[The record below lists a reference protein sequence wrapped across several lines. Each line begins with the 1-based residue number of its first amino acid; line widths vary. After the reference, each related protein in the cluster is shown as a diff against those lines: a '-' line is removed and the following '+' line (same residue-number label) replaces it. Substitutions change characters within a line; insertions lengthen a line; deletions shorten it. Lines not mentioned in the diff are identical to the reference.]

1 MDVIAK
7 IDAQFRALETG
18 DAGLAT
24 AAVAPDWTDHESH
37 SDASL
42 AHLRGPALLLA
53 VGAWLRAGLSDLRF
67 VDTVTVADDAHA
79 LTYTVLTGT
88 HTGPLVVYRDGGPQ
102 RIHAATGRPVRVRQT
117 HIATL
122 RDGDVVTH
130 DAVRDDLG
138 MLGQLGFLPPP
149 PAVALDDAAL
159 AVAQEVTEAMR
170 RAAAAVPSSPVIS
183 SSPAIRSSPAV
194 SSSPAG

>member
-7 IDAQFRALETG
+7 IDAQFRALETD
-18 DAGLAT
+18 DAELAI

-42 AHLRGPALLLA
+42 EHLRGPALLLA
-53 VGAWLRAGLSDLRF
+53 VGAWLRAGLPDLRF
-67 VDTVTVADDAHA
+67 VDTITVADDSHA
-79 LTYTVLTGT
+79 LTYAVLTGT
-88 HTGPLVVYRDGGPQ
+88 HTGPLVVYRDGRPQ
-102 RIHAATGRPVRVRQT
+102 RIYPATGRPVRVRQT

-122 RDGDVVTH
+122 RDGDVVSH

-138 MLGQLGFLPPP
+138 MLGQLGVLPPP
-149 PAVALDDAAL
+149 PAVALDEAAL
-159 AVAQEVTEAMR
+159 AVAGEVTEAMR
-170 RAAAAVPSSPVIS
+170 RAAATVGSAT
-183 SSPAIRSSPAV
+183 

>member
-18 DAGLAT
+18 DPELAI

-53 VGAWLRAGLSDLRF
+53 VGAWLRAGLPDLRF
-67 VDTVTVADDAHA
+67 VDAVTVADDDHA
-79 LTYTVLTGT
+79 LTYVVLTGT
-88 HTGPLVVYRDGGPQ
+88 HTGPLVVYRDGRPQ

-117 HIATL
+117 HIARL
-122 RDGDVVTH
+122 RDGEVVAH
-130 DAVRDDLG
+130 DAVRDDLA
-138 MLGQLGFLPPP
+138 MLGQLGALPPP
-149 PAVALDDAAL
+149 PTVALDDASLDA
-159 AVAQEVTEAMR
+159 AQEVTEAMR
-170 RAAAAVPSSPVIS
+170 RAAMTAT
-183 SSPAIRSSPAV
+183 SPAAD
-194 SSSPAG
+194 